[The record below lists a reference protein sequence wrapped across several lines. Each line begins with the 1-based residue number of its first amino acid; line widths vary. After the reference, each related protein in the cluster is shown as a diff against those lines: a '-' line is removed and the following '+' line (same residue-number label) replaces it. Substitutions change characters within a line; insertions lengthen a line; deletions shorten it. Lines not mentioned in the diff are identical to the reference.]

1 MTADEIAAALD
12 DASGAVEPGPSAA
25 RARQP
30 SGRGEPATSWADAFA
45 ARTVAVEGGHLHWTG
60 ATGHRGT
67 PVVSF
72 RGQVETGY
80 RLAFRWHHGREP
92 EGNVRPRCDYPG
104 CVAGGHLADR
114 KLREGGGS

>member
-1 MTADEIAAALD
+1 MTSDEIADALD
-12 DASGAVEPGPSAA
+12 SAGESLPGASAP
-25 RARQP
+25 
-30 SGRGEPATSWADAFA
+30 GRGRPGTAASWEDAFA
-45 ARTVAVEGGHLHWTG
+45 LRTVAVEGGHLHWTG

-67 PVVSF
+67 PVLAW

-92 EGNVRPRCDYPG
+92 EGNVRPTCDYPC

-114 KLREGGGS
+114 LIRDGGEA